1 MASTPEFA
9 EIKTAVLNEVLHATN
24 AYVLLT
30 DLAFPLLN
38 QELLLQHYPFIVE
51 SLVTALWGQVLM
63 TVCRLYDPK
72 LDSRNASLS
81 TFLRGIQANH
91 ADDSSVSSSAREWR
105 REYEQRIPDV
115 LDEIEE
121 RWKTLVLHRSAYLSH
136 RDLSKRVLPEITYG
150 FGRECFEHAQN
161 VLGGYFTAYEDATQV
176 FEITGLRNDPPR
188 FLKWCRLDDYEHHFN
203 EDMERWRKEQ
213 EGHL

>member
-1 MASTPEFA
+1 MASTPEFG

-30 DLAFPLLN
+30 DLAFPMWN
-38 QELLLQHYPFIVE
+38 QERLLQHYPFIVQ

-72 LDSRNASLS
+72 PDSRNASLS
-81 TFLRGIQANH
+81 TFLRGIQTHH
-91 ADDSSVSSSAREWR
+91 ATDTGVSSSARELR

-121 RWKTLVLHRSAYLSH
+121 GWKTLVLHRNAYLSH
-136 RDLSKRVLPEITYG
+136 RDLSKRVPEITYG
-150 FGRECFEHAQN
+150 FGRQCFERAQS
-161 VLGGYFTAYEDATQV
+161 VLGGYFTAYEDATQF
-176 FEITGLRNDPPR
+176 FEIAGLRND
-188 FLKWCRLDDYEHHFN
+188 
-203 EDMERWRKEQ
+203 
-213 EGHL
+213 